1 MMHCSIS
8 PLWTRGTEISGMGV
22 GFAPPVFGLPVP
34 FVPVAGELAVA
45 DDRGGAEGG
54 QQTD

>member
-1 MMHCSIS
+1 MHCSIS

-34 FVPVAGELAVA
+34 FVPIAGELAVA